1 MKKNQKKQKGNK
13 PSKKMST
20 EEAVKILGRMTL
32 FQAITNSLMIIYF
45 AYVRFWIGFI
55 LMYIIQYLILS
66 KAERRGYDWR
76 RYQLYKELDV
86 KVK

>member
-1 MKKNQKKQKGNK
+1 MKKKQKNNK
-13 PSKKMST
+13 PFKKLT
-20 EEAVKILGRMTL
+20 IEKAVKIYGNATL
-32 FQAITNSLMIIYF
+32 FQVAINSLMIIYF
-45 AYVRFWIGFI
+45 AWIQFWIGFI